1 MKRLMLIVL
10 ACIAIAIGSQAQTQ
24 EDALQIGDS
33 VWVNPDTTHYMTG
46 EEIAPWVYTVKHAI
60 QQVGSVF
67 HPDGVLLHGIISW
80 LHQSAL
86 LTDGTESAAN
96 VPVTTEEV
104 TEEVVAKEVVMEEA
118 ATEKTVVEA
127 ATVEEETV
135 VAKETVAEKAATE
148 ETVVEAATVEE
159 ETVVAKETVAEKA
172 ELQEVIAKE
181 VVPTKEVTPA
191 KEVAAAEELVPTEEV
206 AVKEEGKANL
216 PTRLVGRIISSDDK
230 AIEGVVITLAN
241 QGFTTTTNANG
252 EFSLTYL
259 EATDEEVILEADGYI
274 SDIVLVQLADGE
286 LNNMGDV
293 LLQADFAQEAR
304 EEVLLNLSEMD
315 MNDDEGKTQ
324 SVSSASSASQ
334 DVFNSTVS
342 YAWSNARYRGRGYE
356 QTYEEN
362 YIEGLSFNS
371 AERGQFN
378 FSAMGGLNDATR
390 YKEVV
395 EGIEANNFSFGSLG
409 QATNYLQ
416 SATNYA
422 QGWKVGLAA
431 TNRNYKGAAR
441 ATYSSGLLENGWA
454 FTAQLAWRYSPYID
468 IKGRIGEGISY
479 SSVGYF
485 FTAEK
490 QWSKDM
496 RLSLITFGAP
506 TQRGQSSALTQETYD
521 LTNQYNKT
529 SWGYNNYN
537 PYWGYQDG
545 KVRNSRI
552 VHSYDPTAIA
562 SFDWKINEENHLKIA
577 AGYHY
582 SFYSNSALTFYNAP
596 DPRPDYYRNLP
607 SSLLDGQI
615 DKDGYFI
622 AKDMNG
628 KPLGEVTEGGYIKY
642 PLYYNGTSVGH
653 SVDMDTYKRLTDL
666 WTSRDDKATQ
676 IDWDALYAANYAN
689 NAVNPDGSARYM
701 VERRHNDIQEAVAN
715 VNYRNTAVDHLT
727 TTVGLELKA
736 SQGIHY
742 KTVDDLLGGNQWIDV
757 DPFAE
762 RDIKELAT
770 NIGLTQA
777 DIVNVKQND
786 LRNPN
791 AAAKTDD
798 KFGYDYRINML
809 NAKLWAQNE
818 WSWNEV
824 DLYYALQLTYSSMQR
839 TTDMLNGRAW
849 YLARLGAPNN
859 YHYYYLADAADDV
872 LAAGSDFS
880 KLPTR
885 LVGYGHHFVDPAFKL
900 GATYKIN
907 GRNQLKINALAET
920 KAPLARDAYISPR
933 VHDRAVEN
941 IYRHDY
947 ARYYAKADGTSWLSE
962 YYGASQK
969 IVGGDLT
976 YSFNYPLVR
985 GRVTGFYTQLWNGT
999 ELNGYYD
1006 DEARTFVNQSLTGI
1020 NRRHMG
1026 IEAAAAVKLGLYF
1039 TLTGALSI
1047 GDYRYTDN
1055 ALATTSAENG
1065 MALAENAQGP
1075 IYELRDSVL
1084 LKGLHVA
1091 TGPQLNTS
1099 LKLSFFHPK
1108 MWFADVTVS
1117 YFDWSYLDYAP
1128 ARRMKGLFTGKRA
1141 DGSSVN
1147 GWYGDTY
1154 TNAIELDQDKNPVT
1168 DQYGVPVLKYPYNLL
1183 SEQEMLTSN
1192 NPLHRFLVDVS
1203 VGKLI
1208 YLKNRQSISINL
1220 TVNNLLNNTNFKTGG
1235 YQQARLP
1242 RQTRQ
1247 GVADNENSVISPNV
1261 WKFPSKYYYAWGT
1274 NFYLNF
1280 QYKF

>member
-1 MKRLMLIVL
+1 MKRVIFLVVL
-10 ACIAIAIGSQAQTQ
+10 CSLAGWISAQ
-24 EDALQIGDS
+24 
-33 VWVNPDTTHYMTG
+33 
-46 EEIAPWVYTVKHAI
+46 
-60 QQVGSVF
+60 
-67 HPDGVLLHGIISW
+67 
-80 LHQSAL
+80 
-86 LTDGTESAAN
+86 
-96 VPVTTEEV
+96 
-104 TEEVVAKEVVMEEA
+104 
-118 ATEKTVVEA
+118 
-127 ATVEEETV
+127 
-135 VAKETVAEKAATE
+135 
-148 ETVVEAATVEE
+148 
-159 ETVVAKETVAEKA
+159 
-172 ELQEVIAKE
+172 
-181 VVPTKEVTPA
+181 
-191 KEVAAAEELVPTEEV
+191 
-206 AVKEEGKANL
+206 
-216 PTRLVGRIISSDDK
+216 TRLVGRVTTAEQQ
-230 AIEGVVITLAN
+230 AIEGATVTLAN
-241 QGFTTTTNANG
+241 QGYSTTTNAEG
-252 EFSLTYL
+252 RFSLTYL
-259 EATDEEVILEADGYI
+259 EAIDEEVIIEAVGYM
-274 SDIVLVQLADGE
+274 SDILLVSLVENE
-286 LNNMGDV
+286 LNNLGDIT
-293 LLQADFAQEAR
+293 LQADLLAEAK
-304 EEVLLNLSEMD
+304 EEVLLNLTEMD
-315 MNDDEGKTQ
+315 LNDDEGKSQ
-324 SVSSASSASQ
+324 SVSSGSSASQ

-342 YAWSNARYRGRGYE
+342 FAWSNARYRGRGYD
-356 QTYEEN
+356 QTYEQN
-362 YIEGLSFNS
+362 YIQGLSFNS

-395 EGIEANNFSFGSLG
+395 EAIEANNFAFGSIG

-422 QGWKVGLAA
+422 QGWKVGVAA

-441 ATYSSGLLENGWA
+441 ATYSSGLMENGWA
-454 FTAQLAWRYSPYID
+454 FAAQLAWRYSPYID
-468 IKGRIGEGISY
+468 VKGRIGEGITY

-485 FTAEK
+485 LTAEK
-490 QWSKDM
+490 RWGNDM

-506 TQRGQSSALTQETYD
+506 TMRGQSAALTQETFD

-529 SWGYNNYN
+529 SWGHNNYN

-545 KVRNSRI
+545 KMRNSRI

-562 SFDWKINEENHLKIA
+562 SFDWKINEENHLKVA

-607 SSLLDGQI
+607 SALWDGQI
-615 DKDGYFI
+615 DKNGNFI
-622 AKDMNG
+622 YEDING
-628 KPLGEVTEGGYIKY
+628 KPLGNGGNI
-642 PLYYNGTSVGH
+642 NGSYVGP
-653 SVDMDTYKRLTDL
+653 SINDDTYQAMVDL

-689 NAVNPDGSARYM
+689 NVNNPDGCARYM

-715 VNYRNTAVDHLT
+715 ANYRNTSVDHLT

-777 DIVNVKQND
+777 DIENVKQND

-791 AAAKTDD
+791 AAVGKNDR
-798 KFGYDYRINML
+798 FGYDYRINML
-809 NAKLWAQNE
+809 GAKLWAQNE
-818 WSWNEV
+818 WSWNAL
-824 DLYYALQLTYSSMQR
+824 DLYYALQLSYSSMQR

-849 YLARLGAPNN
+849 YLAKLNPHNAW
-859 YHYYYLADAADDV
+859 YYLAENADAVINGQDVAD
-872 LAAGSDFS
+872 
-880 KLPTR
+880 R
-885 LVGYGHHFVDPAFKL
+885 MVGYTHHFVDPAFKV
-900 GATYKIN
+900 GVNYKID
-907 GRNQLKINALAET
+907 GRNQIKLNAIAET

-933 VHDRAVEN
+933 VHDRAVET

-947 ARYYAKADGTSWLSE
+947 ARYYALQDGTSWLKE
-962 YYGASQK
+962 YFGASQK

-976 YSFNYPLVR
+976 YSFNYPIVR
-985 GRVTGFYTQLWNGT
+985 GRVTAFYTQFWNGT

-1006 DEARTFVNQSLTGI
+1006 DESRTFVNQSLTGI

-1026 IEAAAAVKLGLYF
+1026 VEAAAAVKLGMYF

-1047 GDYRYTDN
+1047 GDYRYTSN
-1055 ALATTSAENG
+1055 AMAITSAENG
-1065 MALAENAQGP
+1065 MALAENANGP

-1084 LKGLHVA
+1084 LKGLKVA
-1091 TGPQLNTS
+1091 TGPQLNSS
-1099 LKLSFFHPK
+1099 LKLSFFHPD
-1108 MWFADVTVS
+1108 MWFADITVN
-1117 YFDWSYLDYAP
+1117 YFDWNYLDYAP
-1128 ARRMKGLFTGKRA
+1128 ARRMKGLFTGTRA
-1141 DGSSVN
+1141 DGSAVN

-1154 TNAIELDQDKNPVT
+1154 TNAIEKDVNGEIIYDAN
-1168 DQYGVPVLKYPYNLL
+1168 GVPTLKYPYSLM
-1183 SEQEMLTSN
+1183 SEQERLTAT

-1220 TVNNLLNNTNFKTGG
+1220 TVNNLLNNTHFKTGG

-1247 GVADNENSVISPNV
+1247 GVDDSKNSVIGPNA

>member
-1 MKRLMLIVL
+1 MRKTIIATFLTLF
-10 ACIAIAIGSQAQTQ
+10 ACVALHAQ
-24 EDALQIGDS
+24 
-33 VWVNPDTTHYMTG
+33 
-46 EEIAPWVYTVKHAI
+46 
-60 QQVGSVF
+60 
-67 HPDGVLLHGIISW
+67 
-80 LHQSAL
+80 
-86 LTDGTESAAN
+86 
-96 VPVTTEEV
+96 
-104 TEEVVAKEVVMEEA
+104 
-118 ATEKTVVEA
+118 
-127 ATVEEETV
+127 
-135 VAKETVAEKAATE
+135 
-148 ETVVEAATVEE
+148 
-159 ETVVAKETVAEKA
+159 
-172 ELQEVIAKE
+172 
-181 VVPTKEVTPA
+181 
-191 KEVAAAEELVPTEEV
+191 
-206 AVKEEGKANL
+206 
-216 PTRLVGRIISSDDK
+216 TRLVGRVLTPEQQ
-230 AIEGVVITLAN
+230 AIEGVVVTLAN
-241 QGFTTTTNANG
+241 QGMTTTTNAEG
-252 EFSLTYL
+252 KFSLTYL
-259 EATDEEVILEADGYI
+259 EAIDEDVIIEAVGYI
-274 SDIVLVQLADGE
+274 SDIVMVELKENQLND
-286 LNNMGDV
+286 MGDIV
-293 LLQADFAQEAR
+293 LQTDIVREAQ

-315 MNDDEGKTQ
+315 LNDDEGKSQ
-324 SVSSASSASQ
+324 SFSSASSASQ

-342 YAWSNARYRGRGYE
+342 FAWSNARYRGRGYE
-356 QTYEEN
+356 QTYESN

-395 EGIEANNFSFGSLG
+395 EGIEANNFSFGSIG

-454 FTAQLAWRYSPYID
+454 FAAQLAWRYSPYID
-468 IKGRIGEGISY
+468 VKGRIGEGITY

-490 QWSKDM
+490 QWGKDM
-496 RLSLITFGAP
+496 SLSLITFGAP
-506 TQRGQSSALTQETYD
+506 TMRGQSAALTQETFD
-521 LTNQYNKT
+521 LTNQYNKN

-537 PYWGYQDG
+537 PYWGYQGG

-552 VHSYDPTAIA
+552 VHTYDPTAIA
-562 SFDWKINEENHLKIA
+562 SFDWKINEENHLKVA

-607 SSLLDGQI
+607 SALLDGQI

-622 AKDMNG
+622 SHDMNNR
-628 KPLGEVTEGGYIKY
+628 PLGAITDRGYIQY
-642 PLYYNGTSVGH
+642 PLHYNGSSVGH
-653 SVDMDTYKRLTDL
+653 SIDYDTYAALTDL
-666 WTSRDDKATQ
+666 WTSRDDNATQ
-676 IDWDALYAANYAN
+676 INWDALYAANYAN
-689 NAVNPDGSARYM
+689 NINNPDGSARYI

-715 VNYRNTAVDHLT
+715 VNYKNTAVGHLT
-727 TTVGLELKA
+727 ATVGLELKA

-742 KTVDDLLGGNQWIDV
+742 KSVDDLLGGNQWIDV

-777 DIVNVKQND
+777 DIINVKQNN
-786 LRNPN
+786 LQNPN
-791 AAAKTDD
+791 AAVGDNG
-798 KFGYDYRINML
+798 KFGYNYRINMM

-818 WSWNEV
+818 WSWNSV
-824 DLYYALQLTYSSMQR
+824 DLYYALQFTYSAMQR

-849 YLARLGAPNN
+849 YLARLGEANN
-859 YHYYYLADAADDV
+859 QHYYYLADAADDV
-872 LAAGSDFS
+872 LAAGDNFS

-885 LVGYGHHFVDPAFKL
+885 LAGYAHHFVDPAFKM
-900 GATYKIN
+900 GVNYKID
-907 GRNQLKINALAET
+907 GRNQIKINALAET

-947 ARYYAKADGTSWLSE
+947 ARYYAKQDGTSWLNE
-962 YYGASQK
+962 YFGASQK

-976 YSFNYPLVR
+976 YAFNYTNVR
-985 GRVTGFYTQLWNGT
+985 GRITGFFTQFWNGT

-1006 DEARTFVNQSLTGI
+1006 DEARTFVNQSLSGI
-1020 NRRHMG
+1020 ARRHMG
-1026 IEAAAAVKLGLYF
+1026 VEAAAAVKLGTYF
-1039 TLTGALSI
+1039 TLTGAVSV
-1047 GDYRYTDN
+1047 GDYRYTSN
-1055 ALATTSAENG
+1055 ALAITSAENG
-1065 MALAENAQGP
+1065 MALAENAKGP

-1084 LKGLHVA
+1084 IKGLRVA
-1091 TGPQLNTS
+1091 TGPQVNSS

-1117 YFDWSYLDYAP
+1117 YFDWAYLDYAP
-1128 ARRMKGLFTGKRA
+1128 ARRMKGLFTGTRA
-1141 DGSSVN
+1141 DGSTVN

-1154 TNAIELDQDKNPVT
+1154 TDAIEKNAEGEIIY
-1168 DQYGVPVLKYPYNLL
+1168 DQYGVPELKYPYNLL
-1183 SEQEMLTSN
+1183 SDQEVLTGK

-1203 VGKLI
+1203 LGKLI

-1247 GVADNENSVISPNV
+1247 GVADRENSVISPNV

>member
-1 MKRLMLIVL
+1 MKRVIFLVVL
-10 ACIAIAIGSQAQTQ
+10 CSLAGWISAQ
-24 EDALQIGDS
+24 
-33 VWVNPDTTHYMTG
+33 
-46 EEIAPWVYTVKHAI
+46 
-60 QQVGSVF
+60 
-67 HPDGVLLHGIISW
+67 
-80 LHQSAL
+80 
-86 LTDGTESAAN
+86 
-96 VPVTTEEV
+96 
-104 TEEVVAKEVVMEEA
+104 
-118 ATEKTVVEA
+118 
-127 ATVEEETV
+127 
-135 VAKETVAEKAATE
+135 
-148 ETVVEAATVEE
+148 
-159 ETVVAKETVAEKA
+159 
-172 ELQEVIAKE
+172 
-181 VVPTKEVTPA
+181 
-191 KEVAAAEELVPTEEV
+191 
-206 AVKEEGKANL
+206 
-216 PTRLVGRIISSDDK
+216 TRLVGRVTTAEQQ
-230 AIEGVVITLAN
+230 AIEGATVTLAN
-241 QGFTTTTNANG
+241 QGYSTTTNAEG
-252 EFSLTYL
+252 RFSLTYL
-259 EATDEEVILEADGYI
+259 EAIDEEVIIEAVGYM
-274 SDIVLVQLADGE
+274 SDILLVSLVENE
-286 LNNMGDV
+286 LNNLGDIT
-293 LLQADFAQEAR
+293 LQADLLAEAK
-304 EEVLLNLSEMD
+304 EEVLLNLTEMD
-315 MNDDEGKTQ
+315 LNDDEGKSQ
-324 SVSSASSASQ
+324 SVSSGSSASQ

-342 YAWSNARYRGRGYE
+342 FAWSNARYRGRGYD
-356 QTYEEN
+356 QTYEQN
-362 YIEGLSFNS
+362 YIQGLSFNS

-395 EGIEANNFSFGSLG
+395 EAIEANNFAFGSIG

-422 QGWKVGLAA
+422 QGWKVGVAA

-441 ATYSSGLLENGWA
+441 ATYSSGLMENGWA
-454 FTAQLAWRYSPYID
+454 FAAQLAWRYSPYID
-468 IKGRIGEGISY
+468 VKGRIGEGITY

-485 FTAEK
+485 LTAEK
-490 QWSKDM
+490 RWGNDM

-506 TQRGQSSALTQETYD
+506 TMRGQSAALTQETFD

-529 SWGYNNYN
+529 SWGHNNYN

-545 KVRNSRI
+545 KMRNSRI

-562 SFDWKINEENHLKIA
+562 SFDWKINEENHLKVA

-607 SSLLDGQI
+607 SALWDGQI
-615 DKDGYFI
+615 DKNGNFI
-622 AKDMNG
+622 YEDING
-628 KPLGEVTEGGYIKY
+628 KPLGNGGNI
-642 PLYYNGTSVGH
+642 NGSYVGP
-653 SVDMDTYKRLTDL
+653 SINDDTYQAMVDL

-689 NAVNPDGSARYM
+689 NVNNPDGSARYM

-715 VNYRNTAVDHLT
+715 ANYRNTSVDHLT

-777 DIVNVKQND
+777 DIENVKQND

-791 AAAKTDD
+791 AAVGKNDR
-798 KFGYDYRINML
+798 FGYDYRINML
-809 NAKLWAQNE
+809 GAKLWAQNE
-818 WSWNEV
+818 WSWNAL
-824 DLYYALQLTYSSMQR
+824 DLYYALQLSYSSMQR

-849 YLARLGAPNN
+849 YLAKLNPHNAW
-859 YHYYYLADAADDV
+859 YYLAENADAVINGQDVAD
-872 LAAGSDFS
+872 
-880 KLPTR
+880 R
-885 LVGYGHHFVDPAFKL
+885 MVGYTHHFVDPAFKV
-900 GATYKIN
+900 GVNYKID
-907 GRNQLKINALAET
+907 GRNQIKLNAIAET

-933 VHDRAVEN
+933 MHDRAVET

-947 ARYYAKADGTSWLSE
+947 ARYYALQDGTSWLKE
-962 YYGASQK
+962 YFGASQK

-976 YSFNYPLVR
+976 YSFNYPIVR
-985 GRVTGFYTQLWNGT
+985 GRVTAFYTQFWNGT

-1006 DEARTFVNQSLTGI
+1006 DESRTFVNQSLTGI

-1026 IEAAAAVKLGLYF
+1026 VEAAAAVKLGMYF

-1047 GDYRYTDN
+1047 GDYRYTSN
-1055 ALATTSAENG
+1055 AMAITSAENG
-1065 MALAENAQGP
+1065 MALAENANGP

-1084 LKGLHVA
+1084 LKGLKVA
-1091 TGPQLNTS
+1091 TGPQLNSS
-1099 LKLSFFHPK
+1099 LKLSFFHPD
-1108 MWFADVTVS
+1108 MWFADITVN
-1117 YFDWSYLDYAP
+1117 YFDWNYLDYAP
-1128 ARRMKGLFTGKRA
+1128 ARRMKGLFTGTRA
-1141 DGSSVN
+1141 DGSAVN

-1154 TNAIELDQDKNPVT
+1154 TNAIEKDVNGEIIYDAN
-1168 DQYGVPVLKYPYNLL
+1168 GVPTLKYPYSLM
-1183 SEQEMLTSN
+1183 SEQERLTSN

-1220 TVNNLLNNTNFKTGG
+1220 TVNNLLNNTHFKTGG

-1247 GVADNENSVISPNV
+1247 GVEDSKNSVISPNA

>member
-1 MKRLMLIVL
+1 MKRVIFLVVL
-10 ACIAIAIGSQAQTQ
+10 CSLAGWISAQ
-24 EDALQIGDS
+24 
-33 VWVNPDTTHYMTG
+33 
-46 EEIAPWVYTVKHAI
+46 
-60 QQVGSVF
+60 
-67 HPDGVLLHGIISW
+67 
-80 LHQSAL
+80 
-86 LTDGTESAAN
+86 
-96 VPVTTEEV
+96 
-104 TEEVVAKEVVMEEA
+104 
-118 ATEKTVVEA
+118 
-127 ATVEEETV
+127 
-135 VAKETVAEKAATE
+135 
-148 ETVVEAATVEE
+148 
-159 ETVVAKETVAEKA
+159 
-172 ELQEVIAKE
+172 
-181 VVPTKEVTPA
+181 
-191 KEVAAAEELVPTEEV
+191 
-206 AVKEEGKANL
+206 
-216 PTRLVGRIISSDDK
+216 TRLVGRVITVEQQ
-230 AIEGVVITLAN
+230 AIEGATITLAN
-241 QGFTTTTNANG
+241 QGYSTTTNAEG
-252 EFSLTYL
+252 RFSLTYL
-259 EATDEEVILEADGYI
+259 EAIDEEVIIEATGYM
-274 SDIVLVQLADGE
+274 SDIVLISLIENE
-286 LNNMGDV
+286 LNDLGDISLQTD
-293 LLQADFAQEAR
+293 LLAEAK
-304 EEVLLNLSEMD
+304 EEVLLNLTEMD
-315 MNDDEGKTQ
+315 LNDDEGKSQ
-324 SVSSASSASQ
+324 SVSSGSSASQ

-342 YAWSNARYRGRGYE
+342 FAWSNARYRGRGYE
-356 QTYEEN
+356 QTYEQN
-362 YIEGLSFNS
+362 YIQGLSFNS

-395 EGIEANNFSFGSLG
+395 EGIEANNFSFGSVG
-409 QATNYLQ
+409 QSTNYLQ

-441 ATYSSGLLENGWA
+441 ATYSSGLKENGWA
-454 FTAQLAWRYSPYID
+454 FAAQLAWRYSPYID
-468 IKGRIGEGISY
+468 VKGRIGEGITY

-485 FTAEK
+485 LTAEK
-490 QWSKDM
+490 RWGNDM

-506 TQRGQSSALTQETYD
+506 TMRGQSAALTQETYD

-529 SWGYNNYN
+529 SWGHNNYN

-545 KVRNSRI
+545 KMRNSRI

-562 SFDWKINEENHLKIA
+562 SFDWKIDEENHLKVA

-607 SSLLDGQI
+607 SSLWDGQI
-615 DKDGYFI
+615 DKNGNFI
-622 AKDMNG
+622 YEDLNG
-628 KPLGEVTEGGYIKY
+628 QPLGNGGYI
-642 PLYYNGTSVGH
+642 NGSYVGP
-653 SVDMDTYKRLTDL
+653 SISDETYSSMVDL

-689 NAVNPDGSARYM
+689 NANNPDGSARYM
-701 VERRHNDIQEAVAN
+701 VERRHNDIQEVVAN
-715 VNYRNTAVDHLT
+715 ANYRNTSVDHLT

-757 DPFAE
+757 DAFAE

-777 DIVNVKQND
+777 DIENVKQND

-791 AAAKTDD
+791 AAVGKNDR
-798 KFGYDYRINML
+798 FGYDYRINML
-809 NAKLWAQNE
+809 GAKLWAQNE
-818 WSWNEV
+818 WSWNMLDV
-824 DLYYALQLTYSSMQR
+824 YYALQLSYSSMQR

-849 YLARLGAPNN
+849 YLAKLNPNN
-859 YHYYYLADAADDV
+859 AWYYLADNGDAVVNGQAVAD
-872 LAAGSDFS
+872 
-880 KLPTR
+880 R
-885 LVGYGHHFVDPAFKL
+885 MVGYTHHFVDPAFKA
-900 GATYKIN
+900 GINYKID
-907 GRNQLKINALAET
+907 GRNQIKLNAMAET

-933 VHDRAVEN
+933 VHDRAIEA

-947 ARYYAKADGTSWLSE
+947 ARYYALQDGTSWLQE
-962 YYGASQK
+962 YFGASQK

-976 YSFNYPLVR
+976 YSFNYPIVR
-985 GRVTGFYTQLWNGT
+985 GRVTAFYTQFWNGT

-1006 DEARTFVNQSLTGI
+1006 DESRTFVNQSLTGI
-1020 NRRHMG
+1020 NRRHVG
-1026 IEAAAAVKLGLYF
+1026 VEAAAAVKLGLYF

-1047 GDYRYTDN
+1047 GDYRYTSN
-1055 ALATTSAENG
+1055 AMAITSAENG
-1065 MALAENAQGP
+1065 MALAENANGP

-1091 TGPQLNTS
+1091 TGPQLNSS
-1099 LKLSFFHPK
+1099 LKLSFFHPD
-1108 MWFADVTVS
+1108 MWFADITIN
-1117 YFDWSYLDYAP
+1117 YFDWNYLDYAP
-1128 ARRMKGLFTGKRA
+1128 ARRMKGLFTGTRA
-1141 DGSSVN
+1141 DGSAVN

-1154 TNAIELDQDKNPVT
+1154 TNAIEKDANGDIIYDAN
-1168 DQYGVPVLKYPYNLL
+1168 GVPTLKYPYSLM
-1183 SEQEMLTSN
+1183 STQETLTAT

-1247 GVADNENSVISPNV
+1247 GVDDSKNSVIGPNA

>member
-1 MKRLMLIVL
+1 MRKTIIATFLSLF
-10 ACIAIAIGSQAQTQ
+10 ACVALHAQ
-24 EDALQIGDS
+24 
-33 VWVNPDTTHYMTG
+33 
-46 EEIAPWVYTVKHAI
+46 
-60 QQVGSVF
+60 
-67 HPDGVLLHGIISW
+67 
-80 LHQSAL
+80 
-86 LTDGTESAAN
+86 
-96 VPVTTEEV
+96 
-104 TEEVVAKEVVMEEA
+104 
-118 ATEKTVVEA
+118 
-127 ATVEEETV
+127 
-135 VAKETVAEKAATE
+135 
-148 ETVVEAATVEE
+148 
-159 ETVVAKETVAEKA
+159 
-172 ELQEVIAKE
+172 
-181 VVPTKEVTPA
+181 
-191 KEVAAAEELVPTEEV
+191 
-206 AVKEEGKANL
+206 
-216 PTRLVGRIISSDDK
+216 TRLVGRVLTPEQQ
-230 AIEGVVITLAN
+230 AIEGVVVTLAN
-241 QGFTTTTNANG
+241 QGMTTTTNAEG
-252 EFSLTYL
+252 KFSLTYL
-259 EATDEEVILEADGYI
+259 EAIEEDVIIEATGYI
-274 SDIVLVQLADGE
+274 SDIVMVELKDNQLND
-286 LNNMGDV
+286 MGDIV
-293 LLQADFAQEAR
+293 LQTDIVREAQ

-315 MNDDEGKTQ
+315 LNDDEGKSQ
-324 SVSSASSASQ
+324 SFSSTSSASQ

-342 YAWSNARYRGRGYE
+342 FAWSNARYRGRGYE
-356 QTYEEN
+356 QTYETN

-395 EGIEANNFSFGSLG
+395 EGIEANNFSFGSIG

-454 FTAQLAWRYSPYID
+454 FAAQLAWRYSPYID
-468 IKGRIGEGISY
+468 VKGRIGEGITY

-490 QWSKDM
+490 QWGKDM
-496 RLSLITFGAP
+496 SLSLITFGAP
-506 TQRGQSSALTQETYD
+506 TMRGQSAALTQETFD
-521 LTNQYNKT
+521 LTNQYNKN

-537 PYWGYQDG
+537 PYWGYQGG

-552 VHSYDPTAIA
+552 VHTYDPTAIA
-562 SFDWKINEENHLKIA
+562 SFDWKINEENHLKVA

-607 SSLLDGQI
+607 SALLDGQI

-622 AKDMNG
+622 SHDMNNR
-628 KPLGEVTEGGYIKY
+628 PLGAVTDRGYIQY
-642 PLYYNGTSVGH
+642 PLYYNGSSVGH
-653 SVDMDTYKRLTDL
+653 SIDYDTYAALTDL
-666 WTSRDDKATQ
+666 WTSRDDNATQ
-676 IDWDALYAANYAN
+676 INWDALYAANYAN
-689 NAVNPDGSARYM
+689 NINNPDGSARYI

-715 VNYRNTAVDHLT
+715 ANYKNTSVEHLT

-742 KTVDDLLGGNQWIDV
+742 KSVDDLLGGNQWIDV

-777 DIVNVKQND
+777 DIINVKQNN
-786 LRNPN
+786 LQNPN
-791 AAAKTDD
+791 AAVGDNG
-798 KFGYDYRINML
+798 KFGYNYRINMM

-818 WSWNEV
+818 WSWNSV
-824 DLYYALQLTYSSMQR
+824 DLYYALQFTYSAMQR

-849 YLARLGAPNN
+849 YLARLGEANN
-859 YHYYYLADAADDV
+859 HHYYYLADAADDV
-872 LAAGSDFS
+872 LAAGDNFS

-885 LVGYGHHFVDPAFKL
+885 LVGYAHHFVDPAFKM
-900 GATYKIN
+900 GINYKIN
-907 GRNQLKINALAET
+907 GRNQIKINALAET

-947 ARYYAKADGTSWLSE
+947 ARYYAKQDGTSWLNE
-962 YYGASQK
+962 YFGASQK

-976 YSFNYPLVR
+976 YAFNYTNVR
-985 GRVTGFYTQLWNGT
+985 GRITGFFTQFWNGT

-1020 NRRHMG
+1020 ARRHMG
-1026 IEAAAAVKLGLYF
+1026 VEAAAAVKLGTYF
-1039 TLTGALSI
+1039 TLTGAVSV
-1047 GDYRYTDN
+1047 GDYRYTSN
-1055 ALATTSAENG
+1055 ALAITSAENG
-1065 MALAENAQGP
+1065 MALAENAKGP

-1084 LKGLHVA
+1084 IKGLRVA
-1091 TGPQLNTS
+1091 TGPQVNSS

-1117 YFDWSYLDYAP
+1117 YFDWAYLDYAP
-1128 ARRMKGLFTGKRA
+1128 ARRMKGLFTGTRA
-1141 DGSSVN
+1141 DGSVVN

-1154 TNAIELDQDKNPVT
+1154 TDAIEKNAEGQIIY
-1168 DQYGVPVLKYPYNLL
+1168 DQYGVPELKYPYNLL
-1183 SEQEMLTSN
+1183 SDQEVLTAK

-1203 VGKLI
+1203 LGKLI

-1247 GVADNENSVISPNV
+1247 GVADRENSVISPNV

>member
-1 MKRLMLIVL
+1 MKRLMLFVL
-10 ACIAIAIGSQAQTQ
+10 ACTAIAVGSQAQTQ

-46 EEIAPWVYTVKHAI
+46 EEISLWVYTVKHTI
-60 QQVGSVF
+60 QQVGSSF
-67 HPDGVLLHGIISW
+67 HPNGVLLQGIISW
-80 LHQSAL
+80 LHESAL
-86 LTDGTESAAN
+86 LLDGFKPAAN
-96 VPVTTEEV
+96 TPVAEEAV
-104 TEEVVAKEVVMEEA
+104 TNKNTPKEVV
-118 ATEKTVVEA
+118 V
-127 ATVEEETV
+127 
-135 VAKETVAEKAATE
+135 KETVAEEVEVEETVAEEVEAE
-148 ETVVEAATVEE
+148 ETVVTAIEPQEE
-159 ETVVAKETVAEKA
+159 IAE
-172 ELQEVIAKE
+172 EII
-181 VVPTKEVTPA
+181 PA
-191 KEVAAAEELVPTEEV
+191 EVAATNEVATTEEKAAVEEVVTVTEEV
-206 AVKEEGKANL
+206 TTTKEKANL
-216 PTRLVGRIISSDDK
+216 PTRLIGRIVSSEDK
-230 AIEGVVITLAN
+230 AIEGVVITLVN

-259 EATDEEVILEADGYI
+259 EPTDEEVILEADGYI

-286 LNNMGDV
+286 LNNMGNV

-356 QTYEEN
+356 QIYEQS

-454 FTAQLAWRYSPYID
+454 FTAQLAWRYSPYLD
-468 IKGRIGEGISY
+468 VKGRIGEGITY

-485 FTAEK
+485 LTAEK

-506 TQRGQSSALTQETYD
+506 TMRGQSAAITQETYD

-537 PYWGYQDG
+537 PYWGYQGG

-607 SSLLDGQI
+607 SALLDGQI

-742 KTVDDLLGGNQWIDV
+742 KTVDDLLGGNQWVDV

-791 AAAKTDD
+791 AASKTDD

-849 YLARLGAPNN
+849 YLARLGAQNN

>member
-1 MKRLMLIVL
+1 MKRKILFAV
-10 ACIAIAIGSQAQTQ
+10 
-24 EDALQIGDS
+24 
-33 VWVNPDTTHYMTG
+33 
-46 EEIAPWVYTVKHAI
+46 
-60 QQVGSVF
+60 
-67 HPDGVLLHGIISW
+67 VLLMASW
-80 LHQSAL
+80 ASA
-86 LTDGTESAAN
+86 
-96 VPVTTEEV
+96 
-104 TEEVVAKEVVMEEA
+104 
-118 ATEKTVVEA
+118 
-127 ATVEEETV
+127 
-135 VAKETVAEKAATE
+135 
-148 ETVVEAATVEE
+148 
-159 ETVVAKETVAEKA
+159 
-172 ELQEVIAKE
+172 Q
-181 VVPTKEVTPA
+181 
-191 KEVAAAEELVPTEEV
+191 
-206 AVKEEGKANL
+206 
-216 PTRLVGRIISSDDK
+216 TRLVGRIVSSEQQ
-230 AIEGVVITLAN
+230 AIEGATVTLVN
-241 QGFTTTTNANG
+241 QGFSTTTNVEG
-252 EFSLTYL
+252 RFSLTYL
-259 EATDEEVILEADGYI
+259 EALDEEVIVEAVGYM
-274 SDIVLVQLADGE
+274 SDIVLVSLVENEVTD
-286 LNNMGDV
+286 LGDV
-293 LLQADFAQEAR
+293 VLQADLLVEMK

-315 MNDDEGKTQ
+315 LNDDEGKSQ

-342 YAWSNARYRGRGYE
+342 FAWSNARYRGRGYD
-356 QTYEEN
+356 QTYEQN
-362 YIEGLSFNS
+362 YIQGLSFNS

-395 EGIEANNFSFGSLG
+395 EGIEANNFSFGTIG
-409 QATNYLQ
+409 KTTNYLQ

-422 QGWKVGLAA
+422 QGWKVGVAA

-441 ATYSSGLLENGWA
+441 ATYSSGLMENGWA
-454 FTAQLAWRYSPYID
+454 FAAQLAWRYSPYID
-468 IKGRIGEGISY
+468 VKGRIGEGITY

-485 FTAEK
+485 LTAEK
-490 QWSKDM
+490 RWGDDM

-506 TQRGQSSALTQETYD
+506 TMRGQSAALTQETFD
-521 LTNQYNKT
+521 LTNQYNKN
-529 SWGYNNYN
+529 SWGHNNYN

-552 VHSYDPTAIA
+552 VHSYDPTAIV
-562 SFDWKINEENHLKIA
+562 SFDWKIDEEQQLKVA

-607 SSLLDGQI
+607 SFLWDGQI
-615 DKDGYFI
+615 DKNGNFIEKSYNGKDLGKGGDSHYGYVGSTI
-622 AKDMNG
+622 DMN
-628 KPLGEVTEGGYIKY
+628 T
-642 PLYYNGTSVGH
+642 YNTLV
-653 SVDMDTYKRLTDL
+653 DL

-689 NAVNPDGSARYM
+689 NVNNPDGCARYM

-715 VNYRNTAVDHLT
+715 AVYRNTAVDHLT

-742 KTVDDLLGGNQWIDV
+742 KSVDDLLGANQWIDV

-777 DIVNVKQND
+777 DIENVKQND

-791 AAAKTDD
+791 AKIGE
-798 KFGYDYRINML
+798 KGRFGYDYRINMA

-818 WSWNEV
+818 WNWNALDV
-824 DLYYALQLTYSSMQR
+824 YYALQLTYSSMQR

-849 YLARLGAPNN
+849 YLARLNPDYAT
-859 YHYYYLADAADDV
+859 YYLADNASAV
-872 LAAGSDFS
+872 LNGQAI
-880 KLPTR
+880 PER
-885 LVGYGHHFVDPAFKL
+885 LVGYAHHFVDPAFKAGL
-900 GATYKIN
+900 NYKVD
-907 GRNQLKINALAET
+907 GRNQIKLNAIAET
-920 KAPLARDAYISPR
+920 RAPLARDAYISPR
-933 VHDRAVEN
+933 VHDRAVES

-947 ARYYAKADGTSWLSE
+947 ARYYAQYYGTSWLQE
-962 YYGASQK
+962 YFGSSQK

-985 GRVTGFYTQLWNGT
+985 GRVTGFFTQFWNGT

-1006 DEARTFVNQSLTGI
+1006 DESRTFVNQSLTGI

-1026 IEAAAAVKLGLYF
+1026 VEAAASVKLGLYF

-1047 GDYRYTDN
+1047 GDYRYTSN
-1055 ALATTSAENG
+1055 ALAITSAENG
-1065 MALAENAQGP
+1065 MALAENANGP

-1084 LKGLHVA
+1084 IKGLKVA
-1091 TGPQLNTS
+1091 TGPQLNSS
-1099 LKLSFFHPK
+1099 LKLSFFHPD
-1108 MWFADVTVS
+1108 MWFADITVN
-1117 YFDWSYLDYAP
+1117 YFDWNYLDYAP
-1128 ARRMKGLFTGKRA
+1128 ARRMKGLFTGTRA

-1147 GWYGDTY
+1147 GWYGEQDPNNTSVTINTSAIETY
-1154 TNAIELDQDKNPVT
+1154 DNKPLNIVDGVPTNAILDAN
-1168 DQYGVPVLKYPYNLL
+1168 GVPTLKYPYSLM
-1183 SEQEMLTSN
+1183 SQQEMLTSS

-1208 YLKNRQSISINL
+1208 YLKDRRSISINL
-1220 TVNNLLNNTNFKTGG
+1220 TVNNLLNNTHFKTGG

-1247 GVADNENSVISPNV
+1247 GVEDSKNSVISPNA